1 MQPLGKSVRHL
12 KKPRIN
18 VLLTYRKAF
27 ATLEWQ
33 SMSIPPLP
41 PDEAQRLANLRS
53 FAILDTLPQK
63 AFDDITALAST
74 ICGTPIAVISLV
86 DEDRQWFKSRLGLD
100 TKETSRDVSFCGH
113 AILQPSE
120 VMVVPNALQDARFR
134 DNELVQGDTQ
144 IRFYAGAPIIS
155 PEGYPLGT
163 VCVIDQRE
171 RSLTPSQTA
180 SLRSLSSLVSNL
192 LDHERLTRET
202 EQRKISQAKTDNQIL
217 TAMVTESLDLKSF
230 IDRDYVYRFV
240 NPAYLRYWG
249 REVDEIVGRSVSDL
263 MGADLFE
270 NTIRPHF
277 DRALAGHVVNYETEL
292 VFPVMGHRHVEV
304 FYLPAHDGEGNIIG
318 VVVRGHDI
326 QRRKEHEIKLRQTVA
341 LLEHKTLEQDRF
353 IHIISH
359 DLREPINT
367 INNFASLLT
376 TDEDLVLPDPAR
388 RYLEYVRAGGERMK
402 SLVDDLLDFLR
413 MENHAVEKVK
423 LDLTHLVSA
432 VREDLHASLEKTGG
446 KIEFG
451 HLPKAF
457 GDRSLLRIALQ
468 NLVSNGLKFTA
479 KGVQPIVR
487 LGARIEDGHIFI
499 TVQDNGIG
507 MASDQTEKIFQMFQ
521 RLHSRKQYP
530 GTGIGLSICRRIA
543 ELHGGTITVSSVPGE
558 GSCFTLCLPMYPTE
572 SDEKDG
578 HEYL

>member
-1 MQPLGKSVRHL
+1 M
-12 KKPRIN
+12 I
-18 VLLTYRKAF
+18 YRKEISP
-27 ATLEWQ
+27 LEWHC
-33 SMSIPPLP
+33 MAKAPLP
-41 PDEAQRLANLRS
+41 PDETQRLANLRS

-86 DEDRQWFKSRLGLD
+86 DENRQWFKSKVGLEAA
-100 TKETSRDVSFCGH
+100 ETSRDVAFCGH
-113 AILQPSE
+113 AILQPAE
-120 VMVVPNALQDARFR
+120 VMVVPDALRDVRFQS
-134 DNELVQGDTQ
+134 NELVLGDPN
-144 IRFYAGAPIIS
+144 IRFYAGAPIVS

-163 VCVIDQRE
+163 VCVIDTQTRT
-171 RSLTPSQTA
+171 LTPSQEA
-180 SLRSLSSLVSNL
+180 SLRSLSNLVSNL
-192 LDHERLTRET
+192 MAHERLTRAT
-202 EQRKISQAKTDNQIL
+202 EQRKIAQAKTDNQIL

-230 IDRDYVYRFV
+230 VDRDYVYRFV

-249 REVDEIVGRSVSDL
+249 REVDEIVGRSVRDL

-292 VFPVMGHRHVEV
+292 VFPVMGHRHIEV
-304 FYLPAHDGEGNIIG
+304 FYLPAHDDEGNIIG

-326 QRRKEHEIKLRQTVA
+326 QRRKEHELRLRQTVA

-376 TDEDLVLPDPAR
+376 TDEDLVLPDTAR
-388 RYLEYVRAGGERMK
+388 RYLEYVQAGGERMK
-402 SLVDDLLDFLR
+402 ALVDDLLDFLH
-413 MENHAVEKVK
+413 MENHAVEKQD
-423 LDLTHLVSA
+423 LDLTHLASA
-432 VREDLHASLEKTGG
+432 VREDLHDALLKTDGR
-446 KIEFG
+446 IEFG

-479 KGVQPIVR
+479 KGVKPVVR
-487 LGARIEDGHIFI
+487 IGARIEDGHILI
-499 TVQDNGIG
+499 TVRDNGIG
-507 MASDQTEKIFQMFQ
+507 MASDQTEKIFQMFK

-543 ELHGGTITVSSVPGE
+543 ELHEGHVSVTSVLGE
-558 GSCFTLCLPMYPTE
+558 GSCFTLSLPMHPGE
-572 SDEKDG
+572 SEEKDG
-578 HEYL
+578 HEHL

>member
-1 MQPLGKSVRHL
+1 MP
-12 KKPRIN
+12 I
-18 VLLTYRKAF
+18 A
-27 ATLEWQ
+27 
-33 SMSIPPLP
+33 PLP
-41 PDEAQRLANLRS
+41 PDEHQRLANLRS
-53 FAILDTLPQK
+53 FGILDTLPQK
-63 AFDDITALAST
+63 AFDDITALASQ

-86 DEDRQWFKSRLGLD
+86 DEDRQWFKSKVGLEVA
-100 TKETSRDVSFCGH
+100 ETSRDIAFCGH
-113 AILQPSE
+113 AILQPAD
-120 VMVVPNALQDARFR
+120 VMVVPDALRDVRFQT
-134 DNELVQGDTQ
+134 NELVLGDPN
-144 IRFYAGAPIIS
+144 IRFYAGAPIVS

-163 VCVIDQRE
+163 VCVIDTQTRT
-171 RSLTPSQTA
+171 LTTSQEA
-180 SLRSLSSLVSNL
+180 SLRSLSNLVSNL
-192 LDHERLTRET
+192 MAHERLTRAT
-202 EQRKISQAKTDNQIL
+202 EQRKIAQAKTDNQIL

-230 IDRDYVYRFV
+230 VDRDYVYRFV

-270 NTIRPHF
+270 STIRPHF

-292 VFPVMGHRHVEV
+292 VFPVMGHRHIEV
-304 FYLPAHDGEGNIIG
+304 FYLPAHDDEGNIIG

-326 QRRKEHEIKLRQTVA
+326 QLRKEHELELRQTVA

-367 INNFASLLT
+367 INNFATLLT

-388 RYLEYVRAGGERMK
+388 RYLEFVRAGGERMK
-402 SLVDDLLDFLR
+402 SLVDDLLNFLH
-413 MENHAVEKVK
+413 MENHAVEKEA
-423 LDLTHLVSA
+423 LDLTHLACA
-432 VREDLHASLEKTGG
+432 VREDLNASLLKADGRV
-446 KIEFG
+446 EFG
-451 HLPKAF
+451 HLPEAY

-479 KGVQPIVR
+479 KGVKPLVR
-487 LGARIEDGHIFI
+487 IDAHIEGSNLLI
-499 TVQDNGIG
+499 TVRDNGIG

-543 ELHGGTITVSSVPGE
+543 ELHSGTITVASVLGE
-558 GSCFTLCLPMYPTE
+558 GSCFTLSLPRYPSE
-572 SDEKDG
+572 PDEKDG